1 MDAYRRRPVRKSV
14 RGLHESLPLQLREAV
29 DRFGHHLAVV
39 EGRSAHTVRAYL
51 GDVVSLLA
59 HAADQ
64 GCSTVGELD
73 IAALRGWLAARLSE
87 GAARTSQARRAAAA
101 RAFTGWA
108 HHAGLT
114 AADPGAGLASPRA
127 YRDLPH
133 VLRADQAA
141 ALVTAPGQDP
151 ARPGADRSG
160 DQPAERAAAGR
171 ATGPDSEA
179 ADSGTVGHSRR
190 PHDEAAPGSDQ
201 AEGRRTA
208 EDGSR
213 AGRGSMTGDVV
224 AIRDRAVLELLYATG
239 IRVSELCDLDQADI
253 DHVRQVVRVFG
264 KGGKERAVPYG
275 HPARD
280 ALAAWLRNGRPA
292 LAANA
297 AGNTRAAAGKPRA
310 ITRAGTKTRS
320 DPLFLGLKGGRL
332 QPTVVR
338 RIVANAARAANLPHT
353 KPHDLR
359 HSAATHLL
367 DGGADLRAVQELL
380 GHSSL
385 SSTQIYTHVS
395 TERLRA
401 AFNQAHP
408 RA

>member
-1 MDAYRRRPVRKSV
+1 MTE
-14 RGLHESLPLQLREAV
+14 LHQALPPALRDAV

-39 EGRSAHTVRAYL
+39 EDRSVHTVRAYL
-51 GDVVSLLA
+51 GDVVSLLT

-64 GCSTVGELD
+64 GCTTVEDLD
-73 IAALRGWLAARLSE
+73 IALLRGWLAARLGE

-101 RAFTGWA
+101 RTFTAWSHRVGLSPA
-108 HHAGLT
+108 DAGV
-114 AADPGAGLASPRA
+114 GLASPRA
-127 YRDLPH
+127 HRDLPH

-141 ALVTAPGQDP
+141 VLVTT
-151 ARPGADRSG
+151 PGADRRAE
-160 DQPAERAAAGR
+160 PATDDHEV
-171 ATGPDSEA
+171 PDEPGQ
-179 ADSGTVGHSRR
+179 GTVS
-190 PHDEAAPGSDQ
+190 
-201 AEGRRTA
+201 
-208 EDGSR
+208 
-213 AGRGSMTGDVV
+213 
-224 AIRDRAVLELLYATG
+224 AIRDRAILELLYATG
-239 IRVSELCDLDQADI
+239 IRVSELCGLNQSDI
-253 DHVRQVVRVFG
+253 DHSRQVVRVFG

-280 ALAAWLRNGRPA
+280 ALDTWLRLGRPT
-292 LAANA
+292 L
-297 AGNTRAAAGKPRA
+297 
-310 ITRAGTKTRS
+310 AGTAPAKAAR
-320 DPLFLGLKGGRL
+320 DALFLGLKGGRL

-338 RIVANAARAANLPHT
+338 RIVATAAQAAGLPHT